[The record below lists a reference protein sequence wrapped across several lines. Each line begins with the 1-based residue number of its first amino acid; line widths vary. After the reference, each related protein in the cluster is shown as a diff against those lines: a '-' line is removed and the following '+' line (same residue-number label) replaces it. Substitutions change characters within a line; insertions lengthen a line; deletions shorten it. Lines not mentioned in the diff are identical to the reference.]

1 MSPSTGGRIPGE
13 TVSALQQA
21 LAAEHA
27 AVWVYGLVTAFLPE
41 EYSHAVHRDRTAHRA
56 LRDHVTRVIKDAG
69 AAPKPA
75 AAAYRTPQPVTDE
88 RSAARAVATAES
100 DAADAWQ
107 AVLRHSDPGSGQVR
121 PMALDAL
128 SGAAVRGTAWRD
140 AAGMAPAVV
149 ALPGMHTA

>member
-1 MSPSTGGRIPGE
+1 MSRTSGRISRE

-41 EYSHAVHRDRTAHRA
+41 AYSHALRRDRTAHRA
-56 LRDHVTRVIKDAG
+56 LRDHAARIITDAG

-75 AAAYRTPQPVTDE
+75 AASYRTPKPVSDE
-88 RSAARAVATAES
+88 RSAGRAVAAAES
-100 DAADAWQ
+100 DAADAWE
-107 AVLRHSDPGSGQVR
+107 AVLRHSDQGSGQVR
-121 PMALDAL
+121 KPALDAL

-140 AAGMAPAVV
+140 AAGMKPTVV
-149 ALPGMHTA
+149 ALPGMRQR